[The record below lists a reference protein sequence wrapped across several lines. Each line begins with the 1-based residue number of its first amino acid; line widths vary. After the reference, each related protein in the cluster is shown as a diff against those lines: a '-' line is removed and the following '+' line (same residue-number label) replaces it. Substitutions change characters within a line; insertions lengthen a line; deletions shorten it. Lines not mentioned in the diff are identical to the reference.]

1 MEVVD
6 VREVTVTGDNV
17 EFPLTITF
25 KVPGVLET
33 TKVAVL
39 HYVDGAWK
47 QETAKAGQ
55 GTITATFDSLSPV
68 AFVVDKNTAASSS
81 TSPKTGESMA
91 VTMAA
96 VVVVVA
102 AAGAFAF
109 RKKGECKIIIA

>member
-1 MEVVD
+1 MKKKIMGVILAAMMVSMMGMSALAAPSKRIDSVV
-6 VREVTVTGDNV
+6 T
-17 EFPLTITF
+17 
-25 KVPGVLET
+25 
-33 TKVAVL
+33 
-39 HYVDGAWK
+39 
-47 QETAKAGQ
+47 ETAKAGQ

-109 RKKGECKIIIA
+109 RKKESVR